1 MRSPDYTRL
10 AQQLPALYQE
20 EPGSFAQLDAY
31 LGIADELNEAI
42 ASGLEDAALTGGP
55 DAALRWPPSLPLT
68 AGADQLTAELLA
80 RYDDLAHWAAFAPP
94 AWWGDD
100 EAAVVARRRF
110 LARFAR
116 LWRRRGTPRG
126 FVDWFCEY
134 FGLAVES
141 SAADDVAL
149 RPILLEHFTV
159 PGGSTIDVPFT
170 ATLFVPVEGRDPG
183 TLPTGSRPEPGFRDY
198 ERRLRAAEFA
208 RWYAPAHVW
217 VRVCFV
223 SRGFLAGLT
232 PYTAPAILP
241 AGATAAQVTAYEA
254 QVVSHMALLLDVLC
268 DVVSVVDHAGAIH
281 VYRCGADERVVDQ
294 LGVGRLPHAD
304 D

>member
-10 AQQLPALYQE
+10 AQQLPSLYQE
-20 EPGSFAQLDAY
+20 EPGSFSQLDAY
-31 LGIADELNEAI
+31 LGLADELNEAI
-42 ASGLEDAALTGGP
+42 AAGLEDASLTHGP
-55 DAALRWPPSLPLT
+55 DAALRWPASLPLT
-68 AGADQLTAELLA
+68 AGADALTRELLA
-80 RYDDLAHWAAFAPP
+80 QCDDLAQWAAFAPP
-94 AWWGDD
+94 AWWGAD
-100 EAAVVARRRF
+100 EPAIVARRRF

-126 FVDWFCEY
+126 FVDWFSEY
-134 FGLAVES
+134 FGLAAES
-141 SAADDVAL
+141 VDPDDVVL
-149 RPILLEHFTV
+149 RPLLLEHFTV
-159 PGGSTIDVPFT
+159 PGGSTINVPFT
-170 ATLFVPVEGRDPG
+170 ATLFVPVEGRDPAS
-183 TLPTGSRPEPGFRDY
+183 LPPGARPEPGFRDY

-208 RWYAPAHVW
+208 RWYAPAHIW

-241 AGATAAQVTAYEA
+241 TGASAAQLAAYEA
-254 QVVSHMALLLDVLC
+254 QVISHMATLLDVLC

-281 VYRCGADERVVDQ
+281 VYRCGADEGVTDQ

>member
-20 EPGSFAQLDAY
+20 DPGSFAQLDAY

-42 ASGLEDAALTGGP
+42 AAALEDAALTHGP
-55 DAALRWPPSLPLT
+55 DAALRWPGGLPLA
-68 AGADQLTAELLA
+68 AGPDALIAELLA
-80 RYDDLAHWAAFAPP
+80 RYDELAQWAAFAPP
-94 AWWGDD
+94 AWWGAD
-100 EAAVVARRRF
+100 ESAVVARRRF
-110 LARFAR
+110 LSRFAR

-126 FVDWFCEY
+126 FVDWFSEY
-134 FGLAVES
+134 FGLAAES
-141 SAADDVAL
+141 LDPDDVAL

-159 PGGSTIDVPFT
+159 PGGSTINVPYT
-170 ATLFVPVEGRDPG
+170 ATLFVPVDPRDPA
-183 TLPTGSRPEPGFRDY
+183 TLPVGARPEPGFRDY
-198 ERRLRAAEFA
+198 ERRLRAAEFT

-232 PYTAPAILP
+232 PYTSPAVLA

-254 QVVSHMALLLDVLC
+254 QVVSHMAFLLDVLC